1 VSRRFVALVALAAC
15 ALVPAS
21 AGASGATRTVTLH
34 DNYFSPAKLTVK
46 AGTTIK
52 WVWPF
57 GLTNTHDVMLGKHPR
72 GVKPFM
78 SDYAAGDYSF
88 KRTLKK
94 AGTYT
99 FVCDLHQG
107 MKMTIVVK

>member
-1 VSRRFVALVALAAC
+1 MIADVVEDSELKTGRRQEGLFFAAAAFINKAVSGMGIFTSGMII
-15 ALVPAS
+15 S
-21 AGASGATRTVTLH
+21 AIH
-34 DNYFSPAKLTVK
+34 FPK
-46 AGTTIK
+46 
-52 WVWPF
+52 
-57 GLTNTHDVMLGKHPR
+57 

-99 FVCDLHQG
+99 FECDLHQG